1 MSDSFSYQLMPFFG
15 VLLVIFLAYAGTKFI
30 SKRYAKM
37 SSGKN
42 VKVMERINLGQEKS
56 LVLITINKKAYL
68 LGVTGKDMS
77 IVCELDESELATV
90 PEENKADFLSLI
102 TDGLKKSGN
111 GFKLPTEGFKMPGG
125 DLKNFPNNLKN
136 QSFLDISSIKNM
148 VKNKNKYGK

>member
-1 MSDSFSYQLMPFFG
+1 M
-15 VLLVIFLAYAGTKFI
+15 IFLAYAGTKFI